1 MADKMHAS
9 PALSPALPRRF
20 RTVRRRPP
28 SRLAPVAAAL
38 ALAGGGTWAQE
49 AADSGI
55 ALQMSPTIAAPPRGD
70 ASKPLPII
78 VQARTMRGRPDLET
92 IAEGDAEFRRGGIVL
107 RADRLS
113 YDHPEDLAIA
123 RGHVRISRDGN
134 VYSGPELQLRV
145 QRFEGF
151 FLEPTYFFS
160 RTGAGG
166 HAERIDFIDDQRAVA
181 YGATYTSCPPDGSGG
196 PDWLL
201 TTKRVRMDFEANEGI
216 AEGAVLRFMGVP

>member
-1 MADKMHAS
+1 MYTAAKMHAS
-9 PALSPALPRRF
+9 SALSPALPRRS
-20 RTVRRRPP
+20 RIARRRPP

-38 ALAGGGTWAQE
+38 ALAGGSAWAQ
-49 AADSGI
+49 DTPDGGI
-55 ALQMSPTIAAPPRGD
+55 TLQMSPGIAAPPRGD

-78 VQARTMRGRPDLET
+78 LQARTMRGRPDLET

-134 VYSGPELQLRV
+134 VYTGPELQLRI
-145 QRFEGF
+145 QRFEGY

-166 HAERIDFIDDQRAVA
+166 HAERVDFIDDQRAVA
-181 YGATYTSCPPDGSGG
+181 YGPTYTACPPDGSDRPG
-196 PDWLL
+196 
-201 TTKRVRMDFEANEGI
+201 
-216 AEGAVLRFMGVP
+216 